1 MDSQY
6 NAIADLFGSL
16 SVNLSDQTLPE
27 KLGHTAEESDLLG
40 RMSLEAGR
48 YTEAIEHFKNA
59 VNQRDPKDPSSRIEL
74 GAAYETTDQLPQAY
88 RQYKKAIELNEN
100 AGEARVGIAEL
111 LKRYGRYKESLEEL
125 QIAIEKDPTNPYF
138 YYKLA
143 EILREAGAPRQA
155 LQNAMNAVVIKP
167 DDAFLHFF
175 VGELLLQLGQ
185 FDDALQSYRAAVELS
200 PGDDY
205 YYLRC
210 AVPFWKLGMKT
221 EAIKAVRLASDLNP
235 EKHIYHGLLE
245 ELLRA
250 NDQEEEADLEIE
262 RAKQMDRYDDD
273 TLDKLLSEM
282 GV

>member
-6 NAIADLFGSL
+6 KAIADLFGSL
-16 SVNLSDQTLPE
+16 TVDLSDQSTPT
-27 KLGHTAEESDLLG
+27 KLGQNAEESDLLG

-48 YTEAIEHFKNA
+48 YSEAIEHFKNA
-59 VNQRDPKDPSSRIEL
+59 VGQRDPKDPSSRIDL

-111 LKRYGRYKESLEEL
+111 LKRYGRYKESLEAL
-125 QIAIEKDPTNPYF
+125 QIAIEKDPNNPFF

-143 EILREAGAPRQA
+143 EVLREAGAPKQA
-155 LQNAMNAVVIKP
+155 LQNAMNAVMLKP

-175 VGELLLQLGQ
+175 VGDLLIQLGQ
-185 FDDALQSYRAAVELS
+185 FDDALQSLRAAVELS

-210 AVPFWKLGMKT
+210 AIPFWKLGMKT

-235 EKHIYHGLLE
+235 DKNVYHGLLE

-250 NDQEEEADLEIE
+250 NGQEEEANLEVE

-273 TLDKLLSEM
+273 TLDKLLAEM